1 MTITILDGIV
11 LAVVLLS
18 AVLAMMR
25 GFLREVLSI
34 GSWIAAAAGAYFLY
48 PTFLPFAQ
56 QYITEE
62 VFATAAVIGVLFFLV
77 LIIVSYLTMKLSDV
91 VADSAIGPLDRT
103 LGFLFGAARG
113 VLLFVIA
120 TLFFNFFIPEN
131 PPQWVA
137 DSRSKPIL
145 DELGADL
152 LAILP
157 DDPEGQIIDRIRG
170 TEDEE
175 GAPVPEADIQSTAP
189 SATPPSDVVRDRLA
203 NLIDQSSTN

>member
-1 MTITILDGIV
+1 MTLTILDGVV

-34 GSWIAAAAGAYFLY
+34 GSWAAAAAGAYFLY
-48 PTFLPFAQ
+48 PALLPFAR

-62 VFATAAVIGVLFFLV
+62 VFAIAAVVGVLFFLI
-77 LIIVSYLTMKLSDV
+77 LIIVSYLTMRLSDA
-91 VADSAIGPLDRT
+91 VADSAVGPIDRA
-103 LGFLFGAARG
+103 LGFIYGAARA

-120 TLFFNFFIPEN
+120 ALFFNFFIPEN

-137 DSRSKPIL
+137 ESRSKPFL
-145 DELGADL
+145 DELGAEL

-157 DDPEGQIIDRIRG
+157 DDPEGQILDRLRG
-170 TEDEE
+170 DEDEE
-175 GAPVPEADIQSTAP
+175 ETAVPEGT
-189 SATPPSDVVRDRLA
+189 
-203 NLIDQSSTN
+203 

>member
-170 TEDEE
+170 TEEEE
-175 GAPVPEADIQSTAP
+175 GGPDADIQSTAP
-189 SATPPSDVVRDRLA
+189 SNAAPSDIVRDRLA
-203 NLIDQSSTN
+203 VLIDQSSSN

>member
-62 VFATAAVIGVLFFLV
+62 VFATAAVIGVLFFLI

-137 DSRSKPIL
+137 KSRSKPIL
-145 DELGADL
+145 DNLGEDL

-170 TEDEE
+170 TDEE
-175 GAPVPEADIQSTAP
+175 EGGPDADIQSTAP
-189 SATPPSDVVRDRLA
+189 NGVARDRLA
-203 NLIDQSSTN
+203 ILIDQSSNN

>member
-170 TEDEE
+170 TDEE
-175 GAPVPEADIQSTAP
+175 DVVPDADIQSTAP
-189 SATPPSDVVRDRLA
+189 ATATPGDNARDRLA
-203 NLIDQSSTN
+203 VLIDQSSSN

>member
-1 MTITILDGIV
+1 MTITILDGVV

-34 GSWIAAAAGAYFLY
+34 GSWLAAAAGAFFLY
-48 PTFLPFAQ
+48 PSFLPFAQ
-56 QYITEE
+56 QYITQE
-62 VFATAAVIGVLFFLV
+62 VFATAAVVGVLFFLI

-91 VADSAIGPLDRT
+91 VAESAIGPLDRT

-120 TLFFNFFIPEN
+120 ALFFDYFVGTA
-131 PPQWVA
+131 PQWVA

-145 DELGADL
+145 DQLGAEL
-152 LAILP
+152 MAILP
-157 DDPEGQIIDRIRG
+157 DDPEGQIIERIRG
-170 TEDEE
+170 TDDEE
-175 GAPVPEADIQSTAP
+175 TPQINPDGPAPEAGNSGSAP
-189 SATPPSDVVRDRLA
+189 LAPFNVVPDGTSAL
-203 NLIDQSSTN
+203 DQRS

>member
-170 TEDEE
+170 TEEEE
-175 GAPVPEADIQSTAP
+175 GGPDADIQSTAP
-189 SATPPSDVVRDRLA
+189 SNTAPSDIVRDRLA
-203 NLIDQSSTN
+203 VLIDQSSSN

>member
-62 VFATAAVIGVLFFLV
+62 VFATAAVIGVLFFLI

-157 DDPEGQIIDRIRG
+157 DDPEGQIIDRFRG
-170 TEDEE
+170 TDEE
-175 GAPVPEADIQSTAP
+175 EGGPDADIQSTAP
-189 SATPPSDVVRDRLA
+189 SNTAPSEIVRDRLA
-203 NLIDQSSTN
+203 ILIDQTSAN

>member
-34 GSWIAAAAGAYFLY
+34 GSWLAAAAGAYFLY

-62 VFATAAVIGVLFFLV
+62 VFATAAVIGVLFFLI

-170 TEDEE
+170 TEEEE
-175 GAPVPEADIQSTAP
+175 GGPDADIQSTAP
-189 SATPPSDVVRDRLA
+189 SGTTPGETVRDRLA
-203 NLIDQSSTN
+203 VLIDQSSTN

>member
-1 MTITILDGIV
+1 MTITILDGAV

-34 GSWIAAAAGAYFLY
+34 GSWIAAAGGAYLLY

-62 VFATAAVIGVLFFLV
+62 VFATAAVIGVLFFLI

-120 TLFFNFFIPEN
+120 SLFFNFFTDT

-145 DELGADL
+145 DELGAEL

-157 DDPEGQIIDRIRG
+157 DDPETQIIDRIRG
-170 TEDEE
+170 GEEDDVPQI
-175 GAPVPEADIQSTAP
+175 APEADTQGTAP
-189 SATPPSDVVRDRLA
+189 VYNDETQSDLTD
-203 NLIDQSSTN
+203 LIGQTTGN

>member
-62 VFATAAVIGVLFFLV
+62 VFATAAVIGVLFFLI

-170 TEDEE
+170 TEEEE
-175 GAPVPEADIQSTAP
+175 GGPDADIQSVAP
-189 SATPPSDVVRDRLA
+189 SGTTPSEAVRDRLA
-203 NLIDQSSTN
+203 VLIDQSSSN

>member
-62 VFATAAVIGVLFFLV
+62 VFATAAVIGVLFFLI

-157 DDPEGQIIDRIRG
+157 DDPEGQIIDRFRG
-170 TEDEE
+170 TDEE
-175 GAPVPEADIQSTAP
+175 EGGPDADIQSTAP
-189 SATPPSDVVRDRLA
+189 SNTAPSEILRDRLA
-203 NLIDQSSTN
+203 ILIDQTSAN

>member
-1 MTITILDGIV
+1 MTFTILDGII

-34 GSWIAAAAGAYFLY
+34 GSWLAAAAGAYFLY
-48 PTFLPFAQ
+48 PALLPFAK
-56 QYITEE
+56 QYITED
-62 VFATAAVIGVLFFLV
+62 VFATAAVIGILFFLI
-77 LIIVSYLTMKLSDV
+77 LILVSYLTMKLSDA

-103 LGFLFGAARG
+103 LGFLYGGARA

-120 TLFFNFFIPEN
+120 GLFFNFFIPEN
-131 PPQWVA
+131 APQWVA
-137 DSRSKPIL
+137 DSRSKPLL

-157 DDPEGQIIDRIRG
+157 DDPEGQILDRIRG
-170 TEDEE
+170 SDDEDTTA
-175 GAPVPEADIQSTAP
+175 APDSGT
-189 SATPPSDVVRDRLA
+189 
-203 NLIDQSSTN
+203 

>member
-1 MTITILDGIV
+1 MTITLLDGIV
-11 LAVVLLS
+11 LVVVLLS

-34 GSWIAAAAGAYFLY
+34 GSWAAAAAGAYFFY
-48 PTFLPFAQ
+48 PSLLPFAQ

-62 VFATAAVIGVLFFLV
+62 VFATAAVIGILFFLI

-120 TLFFNFFIPEN
+120 ALFFNFFIPDN

-145 DELGADL
+145 DDLGAEL

-157 DDPEGQIIDRIRG
+157 DDPEGQILDRLRG
-170 TEDEE
+170 DDE
-175 GAPVPEADIQSTAP
+175 ASDTAP
-189 SATPPSDVVRDRLA
+189 APGTQGSLPISEDVRDERLA
-203 NLIDQSSTN
+203 TAFGDASGR

>member
-1 MTITILDGIV
+1 MTITLLDGIV

-34 GSWIAAAAGAYFLY
+34 GSWVAAAAGAYFLY
-48 PTFLPFAQ
+48 PSLLPFAQ

-62 VFATAAVIGVLFFLV
+62 VFATAAVIGSLFFLI
-77 LIIVSYLTMKLSDV
+77 LIIVSYLTMKLSDA

-120 TLFFNFFIPEN
+120 ALFFNFFIPDN

-145 DELGADL
+145 DDLGAEL

-157 DDPEGQIIDRIRG
+157 DDPEGQILDRLQG
-170 TEDEE
+170 ND
-175 GAPVPEADIQSTAP
+175 EADDLTPAP
-189 SATPPSDVVRDRLA
+189 GTQGSLPARDVQVTVALHAVQVR
-203 NLIDQSSTN
+203 

>member
-34 GSWIAAAAGAYFLY
+34 GSWLAAAAGAYFLY

-62 VFATAAVIGVLFFLV
+62 VFATAAVIGVLFFLI

-170 TEDEE
+170 TEEEE
-175 GAPVPEADIQSTAP
+175 GGPDADIQSTAP
-189 SATPPSDVVRDRLA
+189 SSGTTPGETVRDRLA
-203 NLIDQSSTN
+203 VLIDQSSTN

>member
-170 TEDEE
+170 TDEE
-175 GAPVPEADIQSTAP
+175 EVVPNADIQSTAP
-189 SATPPSDVVRDRLA
+189 SSPVPSEIVRDRLA
-203 NLIDQSSTN
+203 TLIDQSSSN

>member
-170 TEDEE
+170 TDEE
-175 GAPVPEADIQSTAP
+175 EEGGPDADIQSTAP
-189 SATPPSDVVRDRLA
+189 SSTAPSDIVRDRLA
-203 NLIDQSSTN
+203 VLIDQSSSN